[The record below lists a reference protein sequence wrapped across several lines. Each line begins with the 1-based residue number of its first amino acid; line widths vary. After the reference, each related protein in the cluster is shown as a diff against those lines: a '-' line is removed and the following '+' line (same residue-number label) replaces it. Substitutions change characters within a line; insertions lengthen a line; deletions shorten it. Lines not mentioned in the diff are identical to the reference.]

1 MSDRIL
7 FILTYFS
14 TLGSGLVAG
23 LFFIFSAC
31 VMTALSKIPS
41 EQGIN
46 AMQSIN
52 STILNPLFMLVFMG
66 TALVSVVLA
75 IISFMKWGD
84 SGAIYLLAG
93 SLFYLIGFLVTV
105 AFNVPLNGSLAT
117 VDPKSAS
124 GANFWTHY
132 LNVWTSWNHV
142 RTLASI
148 ASLASFIL
156 ALRQMK

>member
-14 TLGSGLVAG
+14 TLGSGLATG

-31 VMTALSKIPS
+31 IMTALSRIPA
-41 EQGIN
+41 EHGIG

-66 TALVSVVLA
+66 TTIVSVVIA
-75 IISFMKWGD
+75 IFAFMRWGEPG
-84 SGAIYLLAG
+84 SIYLLAG
-93 SLFYLIGFLVTV
+93 CVFYLIGFIVTA
-105 AFNVPLNGSLAT
+105 AFNVPLNDSLASL
-117 VDPKSAS
+117 DPKNTSSTAL
-124 GANFWTHY
+124 WTQY

-142 RTLASI
+142 RTLACI
-148 ASLASFIL
+148 AALASFVL